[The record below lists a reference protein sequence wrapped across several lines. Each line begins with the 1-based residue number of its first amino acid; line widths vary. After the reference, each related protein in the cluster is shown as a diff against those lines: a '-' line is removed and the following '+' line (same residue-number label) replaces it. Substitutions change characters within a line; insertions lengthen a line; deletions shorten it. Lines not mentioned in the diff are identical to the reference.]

1 MENELKKYRL
11 AGFRVLE
18 YNALESTNT
27 TAAALPREELRDKTV
42 VLTYRQAAGRGQGS
56 NTWESEP
63 GKNISVSIVFC
74 PRACEASRQFAVSMV
89 IALGCRDFIRKFT
102 EDCTVK
108 WPNDIYVGECKIAG
122 ILIEHCISGNRIA
135 SSVCGIGLNV
145 NQKQFCS
152 DAPNPVSLLQLTGKE
167 LNIQQAL
174 EMLLA
179 CIDKWYGRIEDYACL
194 EKEYRESMYRR
205 EGVYKWEDERGRFRA
220 SIAGVDEYGRLVL
233 KDITGKDRVYG
244 FKEVKFC

>member
-1 MENELKKYRL
+1 M
-11 AGFRVLE
+11 G
-18 YNALESTNT
+18 
-27 TAAALPREELRDKTV
+27 REAIHGKVNR
-42 VLTYRQAAGRGQGS
+42 
-56 NTWESEP
+56 

-108 WPNDIYVGECKIAG
+108 WPNDIYVGEYKIAG